1 MCVCVCMCLYI
12 YVALALGRVK
22 VCGELV
28 KAGNASPCFTEP
40 LDWSIIILG
49 THPLLFSVSL
59 CCVSS
64 VSSPS
69 LAPSFSPSLGYCSFN
84 DLPCSELSA

>member
-1 MCVCVCMCLYI
+1 MDGVCLCVSVYV
-12 YVALALGRVK
+12 YVAVAQGRVK
-22 VCGELV
+22 VCGKLV

-49 THPLLFSVSL
+49 THPLLFSMSL

-64 VSSPS
+64 ISSPS
-69 LAPSFSPSLGYCSFN
+69 LAPSFSLSFG
-84 DLPCSELSA
+84 LL

>member
-1 MCVCVCMCLYI
+1 MFACVCVCV

-28 KAGNASPCFTEP
+28 KAGNASPCYTEP

-64 VSSPS
+64 TSLPS
-69 LAPSFSPSLGYCSFN
+69 LAPSFSLSLGYCSFN